1 MDEWIRAMHEARDV
15 LGETPGR
22 MPSSV
27 GPVRT
32 VVYESWRRSR
42 LQGLEPDSVAPS
54 YYPDIELDSYLTRAV
69 TPVVEKREA
78 ALAQSMC
85 ALSLTDSEGRLLRR
99 WVPDPVFAGRLD
111 SLSVGLRYSV
121 AESHVGTT
129 SAITLLSGQP
139 VMVQGPEHFSSVF
152 ANLTCAGAPIIHP
165 VSRRIVGSIDL
176 TCRLGD
182 TSPVVLSW
190 VMELAAQ
197 VQDVL
202 RRGASRR
209 EQLLLDSYLSHNR
222 DIRHPL
228 MTLDQQTVITNA
240 AAARLIGGIDQ
251 AMLWEH
257 ASSAITDRA
266 TDPRPLVFLDG
277 TPMSVETHP
286 ICDGSTVVGA
296 VLKIKSA
303 TQRQVERSTSRSS
316 SGARDAARLPGLV
329 GQSARWT
336 ALCRQV
342 TKIPD
347 VDRVLLVG
355 EPGSGRCAVAVA
367 AVRPGPVR
375 VADAAVVLARG
386 AERWLHEIETE
397 LDGADETLVLR
408 HVDRLEPDLAEA
420 TERAIGRRPGGRRV
434 FATSEVGPLAAGARN
449 PLLDTFREV
458 LEVPPLRE
466 RLEDLP
472 MLLIELTARAV
483 GDGPA
488 VRWMPDAVQALI
500 RLDWPRNVASLE
512 SLVRG
517 LVARNRA
524 GYIGAAELPSDV
536 VARAARRPLA
546 MLEQAEAGAITK
558 ALRDAGGNKH
568 RAAASLGIA
577 RSTLYRKVR
586 SLGLDLSTAAF

>member
-1 MDEWIRAMHEARDV
+1 MDEWIRAVHEARDV

-22 MPSSV
+22 MPTSV

-32 VVYESWRRSR
+32 VVYESWKRSR
-42 LQGLEPDSVAPS
+42 LQGLEPDAVAPS
-54 YYPDIELDSYLTRAV
+54 YYPEIELDSYLTRAV

-152 ANLTCAGAPIIHP
+152 DNLTCAGAPIIHP

-197 VQDVL
+197 VEEAL
-202 RRGASRR
+202 RRGASCR
-209 EQLLLDSYLSHNR
+209 EQLLLDSYLAHNR

-228 MTLDQQTVITNA
+228 VTLDQQTVITNA
-240 AAARLIGGIDQ
+240 AAARLVGGMDQ

-257 ASSAITDRA
+257 ASSAIADR
-266 TDPRPLVFLDG
+266 TTGPRSLFLDG
-277 TPMSVETHP
+277 TPIAVETHP
-286 ICDGSTVVGA
+286 IRDGSTVVGA

-303 TQRQVERSTSRSS
+303 IQRQVERSASRSS
-316 SGARDAARLPGLV
+316 GTRDAARLPGLV

-336 ALCRQV
+336 ALCRQ
-342 TKIPD
+342 TAKIGD

-367 AVRPGPVR
+367 AAPPGPVR

-386 AERWLHEIETE
+386 AERWLHEVGTE
-397 LDGADETLVLR
+397 LDGPDETLILR
-408 HVDRLEPDLAEA
+408 YVDRLEPDLAQA

-434 FATSEVGPLAAGARN
+434 FATSEVGPHAAGARN

-466 RLEDLP
+466 RLEDLS
-472 MLLIELTARAV
+472 MLLTALTARAV

-488 VRWMPDAVQALI
+488 VRWMPDAVQTLI

-524 GYIGAAELPSDV
+524 GYIGAADLPPDV

-546 MLEQAEAGAITK
+546 MLEQAEARAIMK

-568 RAAASLGIA
+568 RAAESLGIA